1 MNTTLKSEKQVFKY
15 NLSFY
20 YQSTI
25 IYLVVFVLYLIIM
38 GEFVEGSFKLFTK
51 DPVIYF
57 FILVII
63 ISILALLYNLLLNKQ
78 IEIDQDGIVFRKR
91 NQHRVIKL
99 EDIVSIRISRKKRDQ
114 ANSALKI
121 IRIKIVG
128 RKLPFT
134 IRPYDYE
141 NKQELLEQFKI
152 LKNKIENRNH
162 V

>member
-1 MNTTLKSEKQVFKY
+1 MNTNTKTGKHIFRY

-25 IYLVVFVLYLIIM
+25 IYLVVFVLYAVIR
-38 GEFVEGSFKLFTK
+38 GEFVAGSFKLITK

-57 FILVII
+57 FILVVIIAI
-63 ISILALLYNLLLNKQ
+63 ISLLYNLLLNKH
-78 IEIDQDGIVFRKR
+78 IEIDQDGIVFKKGNQKR
-91 NQHRVIKL
+91 EINV
-99 EDIVSIRISRKKRDQ
+99 EDIVSITISRKRADH
-114 ANSALKI
+114 AGSAFKV
-121 IRIKIVG
+121 IRIRVLG

-141 NKQELLEQFKI
+141 NKHLLIEQFKN
-152 LKNKIENRNH
+152 LKNRIEKKSN